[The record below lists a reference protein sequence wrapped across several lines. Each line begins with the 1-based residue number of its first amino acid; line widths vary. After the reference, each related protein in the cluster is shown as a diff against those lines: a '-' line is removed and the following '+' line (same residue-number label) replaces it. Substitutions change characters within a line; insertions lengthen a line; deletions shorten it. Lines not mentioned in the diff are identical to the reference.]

1 MTTPIPRLP
10 VLDWDSFAGEAT
22 SGTPCLLDHAETR
35 FTTSGRAAILLA
47 LEMMGIGPG
56 DRVLLPTYHCP
67 TMVAPVVARGAE
79 PLFYPIDAT
88 GAPQLDWLKRADIE
102 GVRVLLAAHFFGL
115 PQPMAKLRRWCDE
128 RGIRLI
134 EDCAHALFGRTEGRA
149 IGRWGDL
156 AIASLTKFLPVPEG
170 GCLVNNAVTAALP
183 VLHGPGGVAQLKAAF
198 DIIHNGVNHGRLRGL
213 RTLIDGALGAVR
225 RLRGKPAAPPAL
237 AAAHAVAHADG
248 FSIDP
253 AYSHLALGGASRWI
267 AQRLPRERI
276 LQRRRACYR
285 TLSQGLSGLPGLRP
299 LRPLLPEDCAPYV
312 FPLWVETPDPG
323 YQALRKLGFPVSRWD
338 QRWPTIPDIAND
350 QGPLWSHH
358 ILQIACHQDLS
369 EPELQ
374 RMLTLIKQIYATPF
388 VGTASANLTTSAA
401 A

>member
-10 VLDWDSFAGEAT
+10 VLDWNAFSGEAN
-22 SGTPCLLDHAETR
+22 SATPCLLDHVETR

-56 DRVLLPTYHCP
+56 DRVLLPSYHCP

-79 PLFYPIDAT
+79 PMFYPIDAA
-88 GAPQLDWLKRADIE
+88 GAPQFDWLEQADTQ

-115 PQPMAKLRRWCDE
+115 PQPMAKLRRWCDSHD
-128 RGIRLI
+128 IRLI
-134 EDCAHALFGRTEGRA
+134 EDCAHALFGKIEGRA

-170 GCLVNNAVTAALP
+170 GCLVNNAVAAPVP
-183 VLHGPGGVAQLKAAF
+183 VLRRPGGMAQLKAAF
-198 DIIHNGVNHGRLRGL
+198 DIIHNGANHGRLHGL
-213 RTLIDGALGAVR
+213 RTLILGALGALR
-225 RLRGKPAAPPAL
+225 RLRGKPAAAPSAL
-237 AAAHAVAHADG
+237 SAEHAMADADG

-253 AYSHLALGGASRWI
+253 ADAHLALSGASRWI

-276 LQRRRACYR
+276 LQQRRACYR
-285 TLSQGLSGLPGLRP
+285 MLSQALSSVAGMRP
-299 LRPLLPEDCAPYV
+299 LRRLLPDDCAPYV
-312 FPLWVETPDPG
+312 FPLWVDTPDPG
-323 YQALRKLGFPVSRWD
+323 YQALRRLGFPVSRWD
-338 QRWPTIPDIAND
+338 QRWPTIPDIADD

-358 ILQIACHQDLS
+358 ILQIGCHQDLS

-374 RMLTLIKQIYATPF
+374 RMLTLIKQIYATGSTP
-388 VGTASANLTTSAA
+388 SESAA